1 MAVTSNVLR
10 MLAFAFGV
18 SMATATLPIMEFT
31 ANLILHYKES
41 ADAASY
47 SDEAC
52 KSGGC
57 ENAIHSLLQP
67 WQEWAME
74 SMGHDA
80 SDYTCDQFDD
90 YEDCPTYPIFE
101 GDKQLRYCSRC
112 SFTSEAYEGVT
123 DVSQLINTTILKWT
137 QTHTIDGVRRVLHPT
152 DEKLQG
158 CPCLGLKYKYMVDY
172 YVSEESQRRRERK
185 FMRV

>member
-1 MAVTSNVLR
+1 MPRSLLR
-10 MLAFAFGV
+10 MLAFAFGLG
-18 SMATATLPIMEFT
+18 MATAAMPVMEFT
-31 ANLILHYKES
+31 ANLILHYKS
-41 ADAASY
+41 TQDAAKY
-47 SDEAC
+47 PDEAC

-57 ENAIHSLLQP
+57 ENAIHTLLQP

-74 SMGHDA
+74 QMGHDPE
-80 SDYTCDQFDD
+80 DYTCDRFDD
-90 YEDCPTYPIFE
+90 YADCPTYPIFE

-112 SFTSEAYEGVT
+112 TFHSGDYEDVT
-123 DVSQLINTTILKWT
+123 DIAQLINTTILKWT
-137 QTHTIDGVRRVLHPT
+137 QTHTIDGVRRVLNPV
-152 DEKLQG
+152 DQELQG